1 MLNKHSLN
9 KTREDYVVTPSGRQ
23 MGDFPFHDHPLIA
36 DRQGGGR
43 HRAMAK
49 LRGVRRTSLWSEMI
63 WEKAKEGK
71 MSFFVFVYVSVMNIV
86 KYFFNLFL
94 KYK

>member
-1 MLNKHSLN
+1 MWLGDIN
-9 KTREDYVVTPSGRQ
+9 VVELGQHEVSILATMGILYYGSFEPS
-23 MGDFPFHDHPLIA
+23 
-36 DRQGGGR
+36 
-43 HRAMAK
+43 
-49 LRGVRRTSLWSEMI
+49 WWEMI